1 MEWLGVGL
9 ITALQTTTTT
19 TTTHSCIAFKNH
31 SKSKPEKSYILIAG
45 NKLVNDS
52 SNNRNGNYDK
62 IKHLVEVDDDI
73 LAVFIVIS
81 SQIRDLYIA
90 KGART
95 DRAYINSIYDTLGL
109 NNNNGTTAGGENG
122 TAGGVR
128 NPLGKLKWVVLEHE
142 NLRVLKII
150 EKDKIVVVLVNSN
163 TQLQHTID
171 NILGYYYD
179 LDDAPKSLF

>member
-1 MEWLGVGL
+1 MKDNN
-9 ITALQTTTTT
+9 
-19 TTTHSCIAFKNH
+19 KNG
-31 SKSKPEKSYILIAG
+31 S
-45 NKLVNDS
+45 
-52 SNNRNGNYDK
+52 YDK

-73 LAVFIVIS
+73 LAVFIVMS

-95 DRAYINSIYDTLGL
+95 DRAYINSVYDALGL
-109 NNNNGTTAGGENG
+109 NEHVETTVDGEKRALDNHSL
-122 TAGGVR
+122 
-128 NPLGKLKWVVLEHE
+128 LGRLKWIVLEHE
-142 NLRVLKII
+142 NLRVLKLI

-179 LDDAPKSLF
+179 LDETPKSLF

>member
-1 MEWLGVGL
+1 M
-9 ITALQTTTTT
+9 
-19 TTTHSCIAFKNH
+19 
-31 SKSKPEKSYILIAG
+31 
-45 NKLVNDS
+45 NDK
-52 SNNRNGNYDK
+52 SNNNNGNYDK

-73 LAVFIVIS
+73 FAVFIVIS

-90 KGART
+90 KGARI
-95 DRAYINSIYDTLGL
+95 DRVYINSISATLNL
-109 NNNNGTTAGGENG
+109 HNNNGTPVDGEKG
-122 TAGGVR
+122 TPG
-128 NPLGKLKWVVLEHE
+128 NHSLLGKLKWVVTEYE

-179 LDDAPKSLF
+179 LDETPKSLF

>member
-1 MEWLGVGL
+1 MRD
-9 ITALQTTTTT
+9 
-19 TTTHSCIAFKNH
+19 N
-31 SKSKPEKSYILIAG
+31 
-45 NKLVNDS
+45 NK
-52 SNNRNGNYDK
+52 NGNYDK

-73 LAVFIVIS
+73 LAVFIVMS

-95 DRAYINSIYDTLGL
+95 DRAYINTISATLNL
-109 NNNNGTTAGGENG
+109 NNNNETQAD
-122 TAGGVR
+122 GVHSL
-128 NPLGKLKWVVLEHE
+128 LGKLKWVVLEHE
-142 NLRVLKII
+142 NLRILKLF

-179 LDDAPKSLF
+179 LDETPKSLF

>member
-1 MEWLGVGL
+1 MRDNN
-9 ITALQTTTTT
+9 
-19 TTTHSCIAFKNH
+19 KN
-31 SKSKPEKSYILIAG
+31 S
-45 NKLVNDS
+45 
-52 SNNRNGNYDK
+52 NYDK

-73 LAVFIVIS
+73 LAVFIVMS

-90 KGART
+90 KGVRT

-109 NNNNGTTAGGENG
+109 NDHVETPADDEKGTDGAHSL
-122 TAGGVR
+122 
-128 NPLGKLKWVVLEHE
+128 LGKLKWVVLEHE
-142 NLRVLKII
+142 NLRVLKLI

-179 LDDAPKSLF
+179 LDETPKSLF

>member
-1 MEWLGVGL
+1 VRD
-9 ITALQTTTTT
+9 
-19 TTTHSCIAFKNH
+19 N
-31 SKSKPEKSYILIAG
+31 
-45 NKLVNDS
+45 NK
-52 SNNRNGNYDK
+52 NGNYDK

-73 LAVFIVIS
+73 LAVFIVMS

-95 DRAYINSIYDTLGL
+95 DRAYINSISATLNL
-109 NNNNGTTAGGENG
+109 NNNNETPVDGEKGTD
-122 TAGGVR
+122 GVHSL
-128 NPLGKLKWVVLEHE
+128 LGKLKWVVLEHE
-142 NLRVLKII
+142 NLRILKLI

-179 LDDAPKSLF
+179 LDETPKSLF